1 MNVLTAG
8 RLLKSAVVF
17 LTRTSPS
24 PAPPVTVRILT
35 DYCRSFIQNHQQD
48 HHPPVP
54 AGKAVVVDAA
64 AVPAV
69 PVIINSK
76 TQGEMYE
83 ERFHLYR

>member
-17 LTRTSPS
+17 LTQTCPS
-24 PAPPVTVRILT
+24 LAPHVTVRILT
-35 DYCRSFIQNHQQD
+35 DYCQSFIPNHQEQ
-48 HHPPVP
+48 HPPVP
-54 AGKAVVVDAA
+54 AGMAAVVDAA

-69 PVIINSK
+69 PVTINSK
-76 TQGEMYE
+76 NQGEMYE